1 MDQLFEINQ
10 ISISLDDFLKQISVS
25 LILSIILAETYRK
38 FSLALSNKIQFSN
51 NLILVGVIT
60 TLVISIVK
68 SSLALSLGLVGALSI
83 VRFRTAIKD
92 PEDLSYLFLSI
103 AIGLGTGAGLISITI
118 IAFVLILLT
127 IIAITKYRIKKE
139 TNNLYLTLSIDVVKD
154 KNLKTLLDQE
164 LGNYQI
170 KRVDVKDKETDY
182 LIEIA
187 SLNNEKLD
195 SLKNKL
201 RSANLGIS
209 FSIFEDAL

>member
-1 MDQLFEINQ
+1 MDQLFQLNQ
-10 ISISLDDFLKQISVS
+10 ASISLEDFLKQISVS
-25 LILSIILAETYRK
+25 LILSVVLAETYRK

-51 NLILVGVIT
+51 NLILVCVIT

-118 IAFVLILLT
+118 IAFIFILLT
-127 IIAITKYRIKKE
+127 IIITTKYRTKKE
-139 TNNLYLTLSIDVVKD
+139 ANNLYLALSVNETSD
-154 KNLKTLLDQE
+154 KNLKNILDQE
-164 LGNYQI
+164 LSNYKI
-170 KRVDVKDKETDY
+170 KRVDVKEGDIDY
-182 LIEIA
+182 LIEIGSA
-187 SLNNEKLD
+187 SNEELD

-201 RSANLGIS
+201 KSANLGIS

>member
-10 ISISLDDFLKQISVS
+10 ASISLEDFLKQISVS
-25 LILSIILAETYRK
+25 LILSIVLAESYRK

-51 NLILVGVIT
+51 NLILVCVIT

-103 AIGLGTGAGLISITI
+103 AIGLGTGAGLISITL
-118 IAFVLILLT
+118 IAFIFILLT
-127 IIAITKYRIKKE
+127 IIITTKYRIKKE
-139 TNNLYLTLSIDVVKD
+139 ANNLYLALSVDAMRD
-154 KNLKTLLDQE
+154 KNLKIVLDQE
-164 LGNYQI
+164 LSNYKI
-170 KRVDVKDKETDY
+170 KRIDVKDSDIDY
-182 LIEIA
+182 LIEIGSA
-187 SLNNEKLD
+187 SNEELD

-201 RSANLGIS
+201 KSANLGIS
-209 FSIFEDAL
+209 FSIFEDVL

>member
-1 MDQLFEINQ
+1 MEQLFQLNQ
-10 ISISLDDFLKQISVS
+10 ASISLEDFLKQISVS
-25 LILSIILAETYRK
+25 LILSVVLAETYRK

-51 NLILVGVIT
+51 NLILVCVIT

-118 IAFVLILLT
+118 IAFIFILLT
-127 IIAITKYRIKKE
+127 IIITTKYRTKKE
-139 TNNLYLTLSIDVVKD
+139 ANNLYLALSVDVMRD
-154 KNLKTLLDQE
+154 KNLKIVLDQE
-164 LGNYQI
+164 LSNYKI
-170 KRVDVKDKETDY
+170 KRIDVKDSDIDY
-182 LIEIA
+182 LIEIGSA
-187 SLNNEKLD
+187 SNEELD

-201 RSANLGIS
+201 KSANLGIS
-209 FSIFEDAL
+209 FSIFEDVL

>member
-182 LIEIA
+182 LIEIG
-187 SLNNEKLD
+187 SLNNKKLD

>member
-182 LIEIA
+182 LIEIG